1 MRIASAYTLSREGL
15 PTGLLRSV
23 LQLPDADRVNNRYMK
38 ASMGEFSLGPK
49 FFSDFLFHAC
59 GELAGGGISF
69 LYFSGRSLNGR
80 IGKPPGAKEPVACQ
94 AD

>member
-49 FFSDFLFHAC
+49 IFLRFFVPRLRGVGRRRDFIF
-59 GELAGGGISF
+59 IF
-69 LYFSGRSLNGR
+69 
-80 IGKPPGAKEPVACQ
+80 
-94 AD
+94 

>member
-49 FFSDFLFHAC
+49 IFLRFFCSTPAGSWPAEGFHFYI
-59 GELAGGGISF
+59 LAVV
-69 LYFSGRSLNGR
+69 R
-80 IGKPPGAKEPVACQ
+80 
-94 AD
+94 